1 MLTGIDISNW
11 QKGFPVAKARP
22 GFCIVKATEGVNYTD
37 KSCDGFV
44 QACIGAGIPFGFYHF
59 ANGSKNA
66 AQQARYFRNQ
76 TKGYEGKG
84 IPVLDFENAYAN
96 SWIDEF
102 VREYHAIT
110 GVFPWVYM
118 SSDYVNNR
126 GYGSEWVKANCGLW
140 LAGYPQRLTTYPA
153 GKECPYAH
161 RGWTLAAWQFTDR
174 LGMGGMKVDGDI
186 FYGDASAWARYANP
200 SGGEP
205 SGPVSED
212 ISKRSDW
219 ELARMVL
226 EGKFGNGAERRNA
239 LGNRY
244 NVVQVAVNGLMNAS
258 DDYLAKQVIA
268 GKLGDG
274 DTRKWILGSRYANV
288 QKRVNA
294 LM

>member
-11 QKGFPVAKARP
+11 QKGFPIAAARP
-22 GFCIVKATEGVNYTD
+22 GFVVVKATEGTGYTD

-44 QACIGAGIPFGFYHF
+44 QACIKAGIPFGYYHF

-66 AQQARYFRNQ
+66 AAQARYFRAQ
-76 TKGYEGKG
+76 TKGYEGRG
-84 IPVLDFENAYAN
+84 IPVLDYENAYGSA
-96 SWIDEF
+96 WIDEF

-118 SSDYVNNR
+118 NSDFVNNK
-126 GYGSEWVKANCGLW
+126 GYGSKWVKANCGLW

-153 GKECPYAH
+153 GKECPYKHA
-161 RGWTLAAWQFTDR
+161 GWTLACWQFTDR
-174 LGMGGMKVDGDI
+174 LYIGGMSVDGDI
-186 FYGDASAWARYANP
+186 FYGDTAAWGKYANP
-200 SGGEP
+200 NGEP
-205 SGPVSED
+205 SGPVTED

-219 ELARMVL
+219 ELARMAL
-226 EGKFGNGAERRNA
+226 DGKFGNGADRRNA

-244 NVVQVAVNGLMNAS
+244 NVVQVCVNSLMNAS

-268 GKLGDG
+268 GALGNG
-274 DTRKWILGSRYANV
+274 DTRKTILGNRYDAV